1 MLTIGLQHKSKE
13 PFYEQIYRY
22 IKNEILIGSLLPN
35 TKLPSSRG
43 LATHLG
49 VSRNTVDMAYAQLVS
64 EGYIESQPKKGYYV
78 CEIEHMHY
86 TVPLENDNLD
96 TTGQETIDY
105 QYDFNPNG
113 VDMVNFPY
121 NRWRKLMKSAMM
133 ENNSDLFQTGHP
145 QGDLE
150 LRQAIRLYLHHS
162 RGVNCH
168 EEQIILGAGSD
179 YLLLL
184 LGRLFEQD
192 RVIALEEPTYLQAYY
207 IFQELG
213 YDIKPLT
220 LDESGM
226 DMNALHQ
233 SGADIAYVTP
243 SHQYPTGVVMPIK
256 RRLELL
262 SWANNEPGRYIIEDD
277 YDSEFRYSGKP
288 IPSLQGNDTY
298 GNVIY
303 IGTFSKAIAPAIRIS
318 YMVLPNLLLK
328 KFKEK
333 LWFYSCTVSRID
345 QRVIARFMIEGH
357 YERHLNRMRG
367 IYKAKHDYLVKELRK
382 FGQAITIL
390 GESAG
395 LHLLI
400 QYNYK
405 LTEQELVHRA
415 ANQDVRIYPLS
426 SYFTKKQKDQKP
438 VIILGFAR
446 LTDSQIKNGI
456 DQLRQAWT
464 E

>member
-1 MLTIGLQHKSKE
+1 MLTIGLQHNSKE
-13 PFYEQIYRY
+13 PFYEQIYRH
-22 IKNEILIGSLLPN
+22 IKDEILIGALLPN
-35 TKLPSSRG
+35 AKLPSSRV
-43 LATHLG
+43 LAAHLS

-64 EGYIESQPKKGYYV
+64 EGYIQSKPKRGYYV
-78 CEIEHMHY
+78 CEIEHMQY
-86 TVPLENDNLD
+86 VGPLINDVLE
-96 TTGQETIDY
+96 TTQKAAAAY
-105 QYDFNPNG
+105 KYDFNPNG

-121 NRWRKLMKSAMM
+121 NRWRKLMKDAMI
-133 ENNSDLFQTGHP
+133 ENNSELFQTGHP

-150 LRQAIRLYLHHS
+150 LRRTIRLYLHHS

-168 EEQIILGAGSD
+168 EEQIVLGAGSD

-184 LGRLFEQD
+184 LGRLFGKESI
-192 RVIALEEPTYLQAYY
+192 IALEEPTYLQAYH
-207 IFQELG
+207 IFHELE
-213 YDIKPLT
+213 YDIKAIH
-220 LDESGM
+220 LDEYGM
-226 DMNALHQ
+226 NMQSLHQ

-262 SWANNEPGRYIIEDD
+262 SWANSKAGRYIIEDD

-288 IPSLQGNDTY
+288 IPALQGNDTY

-318 YMVLPNLLLK
+318 YMVLPNELLK
-328 KFKEK
+328 KFKAQ

-345 QRVIARFMIEGH
+345 QRVIDQFMAAGH

-367 IYKAKHDYLVKELRK
+367 IYKAKHDFLVKELKK

-400 QYNYK
+400 QYNHS
-405 LTEQELVHRA
+405 LTEEELVHRA
-415 ANQDVRIYPLS
+415 AAQDIHVYPLS
-426 SYFTKKQKDQKP
+426 SYFIEQHSNQKP

-446 LTDSQIKNGI
+446 LTELQIKNGI
-456 DQLRQAWT
+456 NQLRAAWT